1 MRLEHNIKRS
11 KEKGYHIDVE
21 RVELLGFWL
30 NKKNSNVRKEKS
42 IFDLKKKIQFIL
54 VQSCQTHKR
63 QSKAMGPLYL
73 EGGSFIGLGI
83 HITQKLQRRAKE
95 KKEKKKAKTKELKF
109 I

>member
-21 RVELLGFWL
+21 GVESLGFWL

-42 IFDLKKKIQFIL
+42 IFDLKKKN
-54 VQSCQTHKR
+54 T
-63 QSKAMGPLYL
+63 
-73 EGGSFIGLGI
+73 I
-83 HITQKLQRRAKE
+83 HTCPVMPNTQK
-95 KKEKKKAKTKELKF
+95 T